1 MTASIRILI
10 IDDHPVFREGLG
22 SLLASQA
29 DFKLVG
35 QAASAEAAI
44 EALPRLRPDV
54 VLLDLRLP
62 GKTGMETLLWL
73 KTHAA
78 HARVLVLTSS
88 ESAEEAET
96 LLAAGARGYLTKQ
109 VDAREIFAAI
119 RDVHAGKSCG
129 AKGVRPAT
137 AAAPV
142 VRAGLTAREVEVLAL
157 VRQGDRRAS
166 LCGRRVA
173 LCGNASPERGR
184 LFPAR
189 CGGGHQKLGHT
200 GRTAGMAFGR
210 AAVFSPHT
218 FGFSDH

>member
-129 AKGVRPAT
+129 AKGVRPA
-137 AAAPV
+137 AAAPPV
-142 VRAGLTAREVEVLAL
+142 VRAGLTAREVEVLGL
-157 VRQGDRRAS
+157 VRQGLSNDEI
-166 LCGRRVA
+166 GRRLGISLRTSKGHVA
-173 LCGNASPERGR
+173 AILE
-184 LFPAR
+184 
-189 CGGGHQKLGHT
+189 KLG
-200 GRTAGMAFGR
+200 AADR
-210 AAVFSPHT
+210 AEAVSR
-218 FGFSDH
+218 GFELGIFHAPPPPL

>member
-1 MTASIRILI
+1 MTAPIRILI

-129 AKGVRPAT
+129 AKGVRPA

-142 VRAGLTAREVEVLAL
+142 VRAGLTAREVEVLGL
-157 VRQGDRRAS
+157 VRQGLSNDEI
-166 LCGRRVA
+166 GRRLGISLRTAKGHVA
-173 LCGNASPERGR
+173 SILE
-184 LFPAR
+184 
-189 CGGGHQKLGHT
+189 KLG
-200 GRTAGMAFGR
+200 AADR
-210 AAVFSPHT
+210 AEAVSR
-218 FGFSDH
+218 GFELGIFHAPPPPL

>member
-157 VRQGDRRAS
+157 VRQGLSNDEI
-166 LCGRRVA
+166 GRRLGISLRTAKGHVA
-173 LCGNASPERGR
+173 AILE
-184 LFPAR
+184 
-189 CGGGHQKLGHT
+189 KLG
-200 GRTAGMAFGR
+200 AADR
-210 AAVFSPHT
+210 AEAVSR
-218 FGFSDH
+218 GFELGIFHAPPPPL

>member
-1 MTASIRILI
+1 VTASIRILI

-157 VRQGDRRAS
+157 VRQGLSNDEI
-166 LCGRRVA
+166 GRRLGISLRTAKGHVA
-173 LCGNASPERGR
+173 AILE
-184 LFPAR
+184 
-189 CGGGHQKLGHT
+189 KLG
-200 GRTAGMAFGR
+200 ASDR
-210 AAVFSPHT
+210 AEAVSR
-218 FGFSDH
+218 GFELGIFHAPPPPL